1 MIIEEKVRVL
11 TRVLDIN
18 DGVEDHAV
26 GIRRKG
32 MIEERALA
40 NLAGTTDHHNREGPD
55 KPLQAGSQQALF
67 V

>member
-32 MIEERALA
+32 VIEERTLA
-40 NLAGTTDHHNREGPD
+40 DLAGTTDHHNGKGPD
-55 KPLQAGSQQALF
+55 KPLQAGSQ
-67 V
+67 